1 MNVISTHVLDT
12 ARGKPASGIP
22 VRLEREGGAGTWQPI
37 GDGQTNEDGRCA
49 QLLPEPAAL
58 SLGTYRLVFETAKYF
73 ASHKIEG
80 LYPFVEIAF
89 SVRDGESHFH
99 IPLLLSPNGYTT
111 YRGS

>member
-22 VRLEREGGAGTWQPI
+22 VKLEREDSAGKWQLIGG
-37 GDGQTNEDGRCA
+37 GQTTEDGRCA
-49 QLLPEPAAL
+49 QLLPQPRAL
-58 SLGTYRLVFETAKYF
+58 STGRYRLTFDTAKYF
-73 ASHKIEG
+73 ASHNIET

-89 SVRDGESHFH
+89 SIRDGESHFH